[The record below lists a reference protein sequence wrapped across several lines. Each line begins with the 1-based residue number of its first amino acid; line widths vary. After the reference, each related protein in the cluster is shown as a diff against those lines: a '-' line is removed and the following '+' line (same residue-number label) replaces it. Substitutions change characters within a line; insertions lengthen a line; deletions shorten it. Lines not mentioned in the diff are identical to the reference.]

1 MALVA
6 VALMTVAMMYET
18 VMVMVETRAS
28 MTEVLLLATEPRF
41 EIATI
46 VALAQGVL
54 GNMAVRSALV
64 DETVWSLAAV

>member
-1 MALVA
+1 
-6 VALMTVAMMYET
+6 MTVAMMCET
-18 VMVMVETRAS
+18 VMVETRAS
-28 MTEVLLLATEPRF
+28 MTEVLSTATESRF

-46 VALAQGVL
+46 FALAQGVL

>member
-28 MTEVLLLATEPRF
+28 MTEVLSLATEPRF